1 LTAFSGSS
9 ILNSEVNV
17 QDWRFVTAIPR
28 DLDRV
33 FEALANA
40 HRREIIYVLGLQP
53 YSIHHLAELR
63 GLSLPA
69 IHKHIKILESAG
81 VVKRRKIGRTNFLTL
96 DRASLRGLQ
105 DWLAQYHAYW
115 GTETETLENY
125 EAFLRRQQEGHR
137 KEAT

>member
-1 LTAFSGSS
+1 VGDRFDSGMGGFGTACS
-9 ILNSEVNV
+9 
-17 QDWRFVTAIPR
+17 IPR

-53 YSIHHLAELR
+53 YSIHHLAKMR

-81 VVKRRKIGRTNFLTL
+81 MVKRRKIGRTNFLTL
-96 DRASLRGLQ
+96 DRASVHGLQ
-105 DWLAQYHAYW
+105 DWLGQYHAYW
-115 GTETETLENY
+115 GTEEETLENY
-125 EAFLRRQQEGHR
+125 EAFLSRQQQANR
-137 KEAT
+137 KEET

>member
-1 LTAFSGSS
+1 V
-9 ILNSEVNV
+9 SENV
-17 QDWRFVTAIPR
+17 TGIPR

-53 YSIHHLAELR
+53 YSIHHLAGMR

-81 VVKRRKIGRTNFLTL
+81 MVNRRKIGRTNFLTL
-96 DRASLRGLQ
+96 DRESLRGLQ
-105 DWLAQYHAYW
+105 DWLGQYHAYW
-115 GTETETLENY
+115 GTDKETLENY
-125 EAFLRRQQEGHR
+125 EAFLSRQQRGNR
-137 KEAT
+137 KEET